1 MQHDQYQSF
10 ADHVDEEIEEQ
21 EISGQASPEMGDP
34 RANGHHQKQEGGVYY
49 KFSVSRQ
56 SVQETGRQVLKA
68 GETALQTGLAV
79 DDLMERRR
87 QAKRQVKRQ
96 NMSDGLRLVGFL
108 ADVFL

>member
-1 MQHDQYQSF
+1 MQNDQYQSF
-10 ADHVDEEIEEQ
+10 SEHVDEEIKEQ
-21 EISGQASPEMGDP
+21 EISGQANPQMGGP
-34 RANGHHQKQEGGVYY
+34 KTNGHHQQQDDGVYY

-56 SVQETGRQVLKA
+56 SVRETSRQVLKA

-79 DDLMERRR
+79 DDMVERRR
-87 QAKRQVKRQ
+87 QAKRQMRRQ